1 MTLQFGPYI
10 GAPGPG
16 SQKLGP
22 SAQSLGVSTKLHK
35 PVYIGV
41 WSVYHGLEMTKHQ
54 NSLNAPVESAQVAG
68 EFDFVPEHPVAKMA
82 ADRLSKKKKA
92 QVSESGTGNG
102 KALAMRYLEQKDQ
115 TRAKRVF
122 AKYHFSPLETL
133 VAAATDPEAPPDLVK
148 SIALVLLPYEVPKL
162 KALDITIDAA
172 AGAPRVA
179 IKNYVT
185 INGQELQHGPLI
197 DVTSDE
203 QRFGPHQPGKPILEA
218 VAKAKEEAVKQ
229 GLVEAVM
236 DDEED
241 EDE

>member
-1 MTLQFGPYI
+1 MP
-10 GAPGPG
+10 
-16 SQKLGP
+16 
-22 SAQSLGVSTKLHK
+22 HK
-35 PVYIGV
+35 PVYICS
-41 WSVYHGLEMTKHQ
+41 WSMYHGMEMANRKI
-54 NSLNAPVESAQVAG
+54 PVRQKGDKVQVAG
-68 EFDFVPEHPVAKMA
+68 EFDFVPEHPVSKMA
-82 ADRLSKKKKA
+82 VDRLTRAKKA
-92 QVSESGTGNG
+92 EVSAAGTGNG

-162 KALDITIDAA
+162 KALDITVDAA